1 LTEACFLF
9 RASFETLPIKMPR
22 EFRGATKHNFL
33 SREVPQTA
41 AWEGGLAYGVS
52 ADYSGGT
59 AADFHGLP
67 RCPCLQIVKKVYAA
81 SAMSVKSNQNC
92 SSSTGIAA

>member
-1 LTEACFLF
+1 VGQQSA
-9 RASFETLPIKMPR
+9 
-22 EFRGATKHNFL
+22 NFL
-33 SREVPQTA
+33 SREVLQTA
-41 AWEGGLAYGVS
+41 AREGSLAYGIS

-81 SAMSVKSNQNC
+81 SAMAVKLNQ
-92 SSSTGIAA
+92 IAALVPAFRLRQ